1 MEKDLKKMTV
11 KVCALGDFFLAPNLF
26 SESLKQNFGD
36 DIEFTVQKMPP
47 GPMISGEH
55 GDAIREYS
63 GNEDQVIEWAKDADA
78 LLIHIAP
85 VSRHVIEAL
94 PNLKFIGVGRGGPV
108 NVDLAAAAERNIVIA
123 NAPGRNAGAVAEF
136 TVGAIINTSRE
147 IAMGTM
153 EMKANEWSRVHYHY
167 ENTGLELSEMTIGL
181 IGYAHIGRIVG
192 RLLSAFGAK
201 VIFFDPYQD
210 ETEEDK
216 KLDITKVDLDELCR
230 SSDTVSLHTRLTD
243 ETTNM
248 CDDQFFSKLKP
259 NCILVNTARGE
270 LVDQN
275 ALLEHLNS
283 GSVGAAFLDTFNPE
297 PPQSDDPLIHHPKV
311 FTTPHI
317 AGASKTSAHIAV
329 NVISKALADWISDNK

>member
-1 MEKDLKKMTV
+1 MTV
-11 KVCALGDFFLAPNLF
+11 KVCALGDFFLAPNIF
-26 SESLKQNFGD
+26 SEKLKETFGEEID
-36 DIEFTVQKMPP
+36 FTVHKMPP

-63 GNEDQVIEWAKDADA
+63 GEEDQVIEWARDADA
-78 LLIHIAP
+78 LLVHIAP
-85 VSRHVIEAL
+85 VSRRVIDAL

-108 NVDLAAAAERNIVIA
+108 NVDLEAAAERNITIT

-136 TVGAIINTSRE
+136 TIGAIISTSRE

-153 EMKANEWSRVHYHY
+153 EMKANQWSRVHYHY

-201 VIFFDPYQD
+201 VIFFDPYQ
-210 ETEEDK
+210 EQTEEDE
-216 KLDITKVDLDELCR
+216 KLGIIKVELDELCR
-230 SSDTVSLHTRLTD
+230 SSDTISLHTRLTA
-243 ETTNM
+243 ETNNM
-248 CDDQFFSKLKP
+248 CDGDFFSKLKP
-259 NCILVNTARGE
+259 GCLLVNTARGE
-270 LVDQN
+270 LVDQE
-275 ALLEHLNS
+275 ALLEHLNF

-311 FTTPHI
+311 FTAPHI

-329 NVISKALADWISDNK
+329 NVISKALADWINNNK

>member
-1 MEKDLKKMTV
+1 MTV
-11 KVCALGDFFLAPNLF
+11 KVCALGDFFLAPELF
-26 SESLKQNFGD
+26 PEILKRYCGD
-36 DIEFTVQKMPP
+36 EIEFAVHKMPP

-78 LLIHIAP
+78 VLVHIAP
-85 VSRHVIEAL
+85 VSRRVIDAL

-108 NVDLAAAAERNIVIA
+108 NVDQAAAAERNIVLA

-136 TVGAIINTSRE
+136 TVGAIISTSRE

-192 RLLSAFGAK
+192 RLLCAFGAK

-210 ETEEDK
+210 QTEEDK
-216 KLDITKVDLDELCR
+216 KRGILKVGLDELCR

-243 ETTNM
+243 ETASM
-248 CDDQFFSKLKP
+248 CDGDFFSKLKP
-259 NCILVNTARGE
+259 GCILINTARGE
-270 LVDQN
+270 LVDQK
-275 ALLEHLNS
+275 ALLEHLIS

-329 NVISKALADWISDNK
+329 NVISKALSEWINDNR

>member
-1 MEKDLKKMTV
+1 MTV
-11 KVCALGDFFLAPNLF
+11 KVCALGDFFLAPELF
-26 SESLKQNFGD
+26 PEILKRYCGD
-36 DIEFTVQKMPP
+36 EIEFAVHKMPP

-78 LLIHIAP
+78 VLVHIAP
-85 VSRHVIEAL
+85 VSRRVIDAL

-108 NVDLAAAAERNIVIA
+108 NVDQAAAAERNIVLA

-136 TVGAIINTSRE
+136 TVGAIISTSRE

-192 RLLSAFGAK
+192 RLLCAFG
-201 VIFFDPYQD
+201 D
-210 ETEEDK
+210 
-216 KLDITKVDLDELCR
+216 
-230 SSDTVSLHTRLTD
+230 
-243 ETTNM
+243 
-248 CDDQFFSKLKP
+248 FFSKLKP
-259 NCILVNTARGE
+259 GCILINTARGE
-270 LVDQN
+270 LVDQK
-275 ALLEHLNS
+275 ALLEHLIS

-329 NVISKALADWISDNK
+329 NVISKALSEWINDNR